1 MAYLPVLP
9 AHVLPRGFHHIRRF
23 GFLGPRV
30 ATVKL
35 ERTRELL
42 GVPAPESI
50 EPDEVRRDEPEPQDD
65 EGPNKPRPCRYCG
78 IGMMHLIAETPRPT
92 VADIM
97 RMPTSMEIRADEG
110 PVQMHLPL
118 TAFT

>member
-1 MAYLPVLP
+1 
-9 AHVLPRGFHHIRRF
+9 
-23 GFLGPRV
+23 
-30 ATVKL
+30 
-35 ERTRELL
+35 
-42 GVPAPESI
+42 
-50 EPDEVRRDEPEPQDD
+50 
-65 EGPNKPRPCRYCG
+65 
-78 IGMMHLIAETPRPT
+78 MMHLIAETPRPT